1 MEDNNIVQ
9 LYFKRDENAIAITSE
24 KYGAKLRRIS
34 YNITLDHQTSE
45 ECENDTYLEAWKRIP
60 PAEPKDY
67 LLAFLI
73 RIIRHISIDVCRKKC
88 ALKRDAYIVSLSE
101 ELENCIPAINGV
113 EDMLYE
119 KYTGK
124 KISEFLHT
132 ISQEKRVM
140 FMRRYFYLDSISD
153 IAKRMNISESKVKTT
168 IFRVRNNLR
177 VYLEKEGFS
186 L

>member
-67 LLAFLI
+67 LFAFLI

-101 ELENCIPAINGV
+101 ELENCIPAMNGV

-124 KISEFLHT
+124 LISEFLHT